1 MKKMKLVMALTLSL
15 ALLGGCAPKDPGAPS
30 TQGGSEPAQTTVALG
45 QSEGDTTAAPAGEKT
60 VVAAI
65 TSPWTNLYP
74 YEISGTYDE
83 ILNITIFDRL
93 MDVSMDGELIPRE
106 AKSCEISE
114 DGKTF
119 TVKLD
124 EKATWHDGKKVT
136 ADDVVW
142 SFQISTNEALSVS
155 RRYLMNI
162 FEGTDDEGM
171 ETGDKSVG
179 VKKIDDYTIEMTMKA
194 PSDPATV
201 FNTLKQFV
209 VLPKHLLE
217 EIPLAEMHTNE
228 FWQKPVGSGPFM
240 YDSQISGER
249 VELVAHPNYELG
261 CPDID
266 RLVIR
271 VVPAANIVSGLM
283 NGEIDMNMGG
293 IGRIQPVDF
302 DTLKASDSLVVESIP
317 SYDFQYMAINDKR
330 DYLTDDVKR
339 AMNMAINKQLIVDQL
354 LYGHGTVMKSV
365 WPESHP
371 YYADLGWDTY
381 NPEEAKKILEAAG
394 WDSSRELVML
404 VPTGNT
410 VREQSSAIIQQN
422 LADVGIKVAIQTS
435 DFATVMATCFEGN
448 MDLALLGSSGTVE
461 PHEVST
467 QFMPGATTNFSNL
480 QSDEYYNCFLEGLK
494 YTTFEERYPHYEKFQ
509 QLLKEHTPYVTLYS
523 PDVIQAYN
531 KRLSGLDTRNFCQTT
546 YEVWNWKVSE

>member
-448 MDLALLGSSGTVE
+448 MDLALLGSSVTVE

>member
-1 MKKMKLVMALTLSL
+1 MKKAKLVTALALSL
-15 ALLGGCAPKDPGAPS
+15 VLLGGCAPNDPSVPS
-30 TQGGSEPAQTTVALG
+30 TKAPDTAQTTG
-45 QSEGDTTAAPAGEKT
+45 DSSQSEADTTVAENKEKT

-106 AKSCEISE
+106 AKSCEISA

-119 TVKLD
+119 TLTLD
-124 EKATWHDGKKVT
+124 DKATWHDGEKVT

-162 FEGTDDEGM
+162 FEGTNDEGM
-171 ETGDKSVG
+171 ETGDKSVA
-179 VKKIDDYTIEMTMKA
+179 VKKIDDYTVEMTMKA

-217 EIPLAEMHTNE
+217 DIPLAGMHTNE

-249 VELVAHPNYELG
+249 VDLVANPNYELG
-261 CPDID
+261 RPDID

-271 VVPAANIVSGLM
+271 VVPAANIVSGLI

-302 DTLKASDSLVVESIP
+302 DTLKGSENLVVESIP

-330 DYLTDDVKR
+330 DYLTDDVRR

-354 LYGHGTVMKSV
+354 LYGHGTVMNSV

-371 YYADLGWDTY
+371 YYADLGWDSY
-381 NPEEAKKILEAAG
+381 NPEEAKKILEDAG
-394 WDSSRELVML
+394 WDKNRELVML

-422 LADVGIKVAIQTS
+422 LADVGIKVSIQTS

-467 QFMPGATTNFSNL
+467 QFMPNATTNFSNI

-494 YTTFEERYPHYEKFQ
+494 YTTFEERYPCYEKFQ

-523 PDVIQAYN
+523 PDVIQASN
-531 KRLSGLDTRNFCQTT
+531 KRLSGMNTRNFCQTT
-546 YEVWNWKVSE
+546 YEVWDWKVSE

>member
-1 MKKMKLVMALTLSL
+1 MKKVTLLMALTLSL
-15 ALLGGCAPKDPGAPS
+15 TLLGGCAPKDPSAPS
-30 TQGGSEPAQTTVALG
+30 EQSVNTTQTAAASG
-45 QSEGDTTAAPAGEKT
+45 QSAAASAPAEAKEKT

-119 TVKLD
+119 TVTLD
-124 EKATWHDGKKVT
+124 DKATWHDGEKVT

-142 SFQISTNEALSVS
+142 SFQISTNKELSVS

-171 ETGDKSVG
+171 ELSDKSVG

-217 EIPLAEMHTNE
+217 DIPLAQMHKNE
-228 FWQKPVGSGPFM
+228 FWQKPIGSGPFM

-249 VELVAHPNYELG
+249 VELVANPGYELG
-261 CPDID
+261 RPDID

-302 DTLKASDSLVVESIP
+302 DTLKSSDNLVVESIP
-317 SYDFQYMAINDKR
+317 SYDFQYMAINDR
-330 DYLTDDVKR
+330 REYLTDDVKR
-339 AMNMAINKQLIVDQL
+339 AMNMAINKQMIVDQL

-371 YYADLGWDTY
+371 YYADLDWDTY
-381 NPEEAKKILEAAG
+381 NPDEAKKLLEKAG

-422 LADVGIKVAIQTS
+422 LADIGIKVSIQTS

-467 QFMPGATTNFSNL
+467 QFMPDATTNFSNI

-494 YTTFEERYPHYEKFQ
+494 YTTFEERYPYYEKFQ
-509 QLLKEHTPYVTLYS
+509 KLLKEHTPYVTLYS

>member
-1 MKKMKLVMALTLSL
+1 MKKITLLMALTLSL
-15 ALLGGCAPKDPGAPS
+15 ALLGGCAPKDPSAPS
-30 TQGGSEPAQTTVALG
+30 G
-45 QSEGDTTAAPAGEKT
+45 QSADTAQTAAPSGQGAADSALAEVKEKT

-93 MDVSMDGELIPRE
+93 MDVSMDGDLIPRE
-106 AKSCEISE
+106 AKKCEISE

-119 TVKLD
+119 TVTLD
-124 EKATWHDGKKVT
+124 DRATWHDGERVT

-142 SFQISTNEALSVS
+142 SFQISTNKELSVS

-162 FEGTDDEGM
+162 FEGTDAEGM
-171 ETGDKSVG
+171 ELSDKSVG

-217 EIPLAEMHTNE
+217 DIPLSQMHTNE
-228 FWQKPVGSGPFM
+228 FWQKPIGSGPFM

-249 VELVAHPNYELG
+249 VELVANPGYELG
-261 CPDID
+261 RPDID

-302 DTLKASDSLVVESIP
+302 DTLKSNENLVVESIP

-330 DYLTDDVKR
+330 EYLTDDVKR
-339 AMNMAINKQLIVDQL
+339 AMNMAINKQMIVDQL

-371 YYADLGWDTY
+371 YYADLDWDTY
-381 NPEEAKKILEAAG
+381 NPDEAKKLLEKAG

-422 LADVGIKVAIQTS
+422 LADVGIKVSIQTS

-467 QFMPGATTNFSNL
+467 QFMPDATTNFSNV

-494 YTTFEERYPHYEKFQ
+494 YTTFEERYPYYEKFQ
-509 QLLKEHTPYVTLYS
+509 ELLKEHTPYVTLYS

>member
-1 MKKMKLVMALTLSL
+1 MKKITLLMALTLSL
-15 ALLGGCAPKDPGAPS
+15 ALLGGCAPKDPSAPSGQSADTTQTAATSGQGTADGAPA
-30 TQGGSEPAQTTVALG
+30 EVK
-45 QSEGDTTAAPAGEKT
+45 EKT

-106 AKSCEISE
+106 AKKCEISE

-119 TVKLD
+119 TVTLD
-124 EKATWHDGKKVT
+124 DRATWHDGERVT

-142 SFQISTNEALSVS
+142 SFQISTNKELSVS

-162 FEGTDDEGM
+162 FEGTDAEGM
-171 ETGDKSVG
+171 ELSDKSVG

-217 EIPLAEMHTNE
+217 DIPLSQMHTNE
-228 FWQKPVGSGPFM
+228 FWQKPIGSGPFM
-240 YDSQISGER
+240 YNSQISGER
-249 VELVAHPNYELG
+249 VELVANPGYELG
-261 CPDID
+261 RPDID

-302 DTLKASDSLVVESIP
+302 DTLKSNENLVVESIP

-330 DYLTDDVKR
+330 EYLTDDVKR
-339 AMNMAINKQLIVDQL
+339 AMNMAINKQMIVDQL

-371 YYADLGWDTY
+371 YYADLDWDTY
-381 NPEEAKKILEAAG
+381 NPDEAKKLLEKAG

-422 LADVGIKVAIQTS
+422 LADVGIKVSIQTS

-467 QFMPGATTNFSNL
+467 QFMPDATTNFSNV

-494 YTTFEERYPHYEKFQ
+494 YTTFEERYPYYEKFQ
-509 QLLKEHTPYVTLYS
+509 ELLKEHTPYVTLYS